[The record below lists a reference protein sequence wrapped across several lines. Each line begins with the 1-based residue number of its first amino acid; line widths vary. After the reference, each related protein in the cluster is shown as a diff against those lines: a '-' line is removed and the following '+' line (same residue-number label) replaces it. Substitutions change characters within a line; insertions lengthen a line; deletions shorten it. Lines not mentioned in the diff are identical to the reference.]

1 MTIHDPWETIIGL
14 EVHVQLN
21 TETKMFSRTPNHFGD
36 EPNTNVGLVDSGQP
50 GTLPILNKAAVKKA
64 IDLGCGL
71 HSEIPSFSAFDRK
84 SYFYP
89 DSPRNYQI
97 TQFFH
102 PIIKG
107 GYVMGSVDGVMKKFP
122 IREAHLEDDAG
133 ILRHFSSFTG
143 IDYNRAGAPL
153 IEIVTEP
160 CITSGKE
167 ASAFASALRLI
178 LIYLNVSNGNMEE
191 GSMRMDVNISVRPR
205 GEKELRNK
213 TEIKNMNSFS
223 NMELA
228 IEAEVK
234 RQITAYTAA
243 PNTPHKEVIPSTTM
257 RFDLPTKQTFVI
269 RSKVGAEDYRY
280 FPEPDLPPLCI
291 SKEQIEEARRK
302 LPELP
307 EQRHTRYI
315 EKLGLSDYQATLLVH
330 DKALADYFEQGLT
343 DCKNPKALCN
353 WVTVEFIG
361 KLKDTGKTLLDINL
375 PAEHITKLVN
385 LIEEKILTGKVAKIL
400 ADEMI
405 KFPHKDPKELMQENP
420 DLIPLQ
426 DTAEIEAIVQAV
438 LDKNPQSIIDYN
450 KGISKAFNF
459 LIGQIMQA
467 TKGKASP
474 DIVQKTLLKKLT
486 NT

>member
-1 MTIHDPWETIIGL
+1 
-14 EVHVQLN
+14 
-21 TETKMFSRTPNHFGD
+21 MFSRTPNHFGD
-36 EPNTNVGLVDSGQP
+36 EPNTNVGLIDSGQP

-71 HSEIPSFSAFDRK
+71 HAEVSSFSAFDRK

-102 PIIKG
+102 PILKG
-107 GYVMGSVDGVMKKFP
+107 GYVMGNVDGKMKRFA
-122 IREAHLEDDAG
+122 IREAHLEDDSG
-133 ILRHFSSFTG
+133 MLRHFSSFTG
-143 IDYNRAGAPL
+143 VDYNRAGAPL

-160 CITSGKE
+160 CITCGKE

-178 LIYLNVSNGNMEE
+178 LIYLDISNGNMEE

-205 GEKELRNK
+205 GEEGLRNK

-234 RQITAYTAA
+234 RQIDAYTAA
-243 PNTPHKEVIPSTTM
+243 PSTPHKEVVPSTTL
-257 RFDLPTKQTFVI
+257 RFDLPTKTIFVM

-291 SKEQIEEARRK
+291 TQEQIEEARRN

-315 EKLGLSDYQATLLVH
+315 EVLKLSDYQATLLMH
-330 DKALADYFEQGLT
+330 DKALADYFEQGLAG
-343 DCKNPKALCN
+343 CNNPKALCN

-361 KLKDTGKTLLDINL
+361 KLKDTGKNLLDISL
-375 PAEHITKLVN
+375 PAQHITSLVN
-385 LIEEKILTGKVAKIL
+385 LIENKILTGKVAKIL

-405 KFPHKDPKELMQENP
+405 KAPHKSPQELMKEHP
-420 DLIPLQ
+420 HLIPMQ
-426 DTAEIEAIVQAV
+426 DIGEIETIVQAV
-438 LDKNPQSIIDYN
+438 LDKNPQSILDYN

-467 TKGKASP
+467 TQGKASP
-474 DIVQKTLLKKLT
+474 DIVQQVLLKKLT
-486 NT
+486 HG